1 MTVSPSVPFGAP
13 HVANDI
19 EGVALAHD
27 LSQRERSALT
37 AIVVGAVP
45 GNRDRPL
52 FRLAG
57 AIARA
62 FAESPPLPDGHC
74 LINLLAETVGSHR
87 GPLHRLDAALLD
99 FLISMDGFSD
109 TEAVEEAALPLARVP
124 GSAEAMRACA
134 NGFAR
139 ALYRYRAANLPAE
152 RHRAKFTDIR
162 RFLATANGD
171 PRSPGDGDPL
181 DFWCEYGS
189 RDNWTLYETVLEAF
203 LAYEIARETSRAAAP
218 VGSMRE
224 PEEPGQ
230 PAWERAETQL
240 LAYRDLD
247 EELDTAIAELT
258 DSGLKIFKETET
270 ARLKKLLH
278 LDRFARNWPR
288 ATLCLLSLSPH
299 QASLVQL
306 VKDRADGDR
315 LADTARCCG
324 GEDYASIMTAL
335 LDLDRTA
342 DEARRLADAILPD
355 EAGDEFCPEPSNPTS
370 DAILRE
376 SRLMRRKSFKMVDA
390 ETLGKELQSLASA
403 LAAVRGFLGT
413 VQRGW
418 KAWSE
423 ARALAAFREDR
434 ERFAAKLQSLY
445 LVDPETTDAG
455 SD

>member
-1 MTVSPSVPFGAP
+1 M
-13 HVANDI
+13 
-19 EGVALAHD
+19 ALAHD

-57 AIARA
+57 AVARA
-62 FAESPPLPDGHC
+62 FAGSRPLPDGHA
-74 LINLLAETVGSHR
+74 LINLLAEALGTGR

-99 FLISMDGFSD
+99 FLLSMDGFA
-109 TEAVEEAALPLARVP
+109 EAAAVEAAAADLVAEPQ
-124 GSAEAMRACA
+124 SAEAMRACA

-152 RHRAKFTDIR
+152 RHRAKFADIR
-162 RFLATANGD
+162 RFLSTPEGD

-181 DFWCEYGS
+181 AFWCEFAS
-189 RDNWTLYETVLEAF
+189 RENWTLYETVLDAF

-218 VGSMRE
+218 VGSIRD
-224 PEEPGQ
+224 PDDNGQ
-230 PAWERAETQL
+230 SAWERSETQL

-247 EELDTAIAELT
+247 EELDEALSELAAS
-258 DSGLKIFKETET
+258 DLKIFKETET

-278 LDRFARNWPR
+278 LGRFARNWPR
-288 ATLCLLSLSPH
+288 ATLCLLALSPH

-306 VKDRADGDR
+306 VKDRAEGER
-315 LADTARCCG
+315 LSDTARCCG
-324 GEDYASIMTAL
+324 GDNYPSVIGAL
-335 LDLDRTA
+335 LELDATA
-342 DEARRLADAILPD
+342 AEATRLADALRRRSLANDSCPD
-355 EAGDEFCPEPSNPTS
+355 PSKPTG

-376 SRLMRRKSFKMVDA
+376 SRLMRRKSFKMLDA
-390 ETLGKELQSLASA
+390 DKLGIELDRLTPA
-403 LAAVRGFLGT
+403 LAVLRGFLGT

-423 ARALAAFREDR
+423 ERATAAFRDDR
-434 ERFAAKLQSLY
+434 ERFAAKLHSLY
-445 LVDPETTDAG
+445 LVVPETSDAG